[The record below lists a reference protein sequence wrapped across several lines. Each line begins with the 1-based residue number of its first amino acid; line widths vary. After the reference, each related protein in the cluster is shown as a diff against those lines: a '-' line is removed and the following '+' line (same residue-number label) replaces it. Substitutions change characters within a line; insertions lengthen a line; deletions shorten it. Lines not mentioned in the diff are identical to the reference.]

1 MYFRIDKDNYCVNL
15 IRNHFSGKRD
25 VRGHITDGSWQTSR
39 FIQIS
44 SAIKKWDVHYEYR
57 VIQDRNGNW
66 NGKIELH
73 FEGEDWGNRYGR
85 IIDAL
90 IERTQ
95 DQFKSHFNAGGYA
108 FTSNEILS
116 YPEDSFLKS
125 IDRFINLFD
134 RLLSEVADLSPKAE
148 PEKIPDNGSIDEHA
162 ASVEIYIKKLGE
174 VVSLPL
180 QIPDYQRIYC
190 WEEENVKQLL
200 DDIFN
205 HLQNKD
211 KSDVPY
217 RLGAIILHR
226 NGPKYDIID
235 GQQRLVTLCLLLYEL
250 GLYPK
255 LLDESFSSKRS
266 IEYVAYNKTV
276 IAKYVRRHPDNIHNV
291 KSRMLQAI
299 EFSVLV
305 LQNASLDLAYTFFS
319 NRNSRGVPLSDYDLL
334 KAHHLRYIPASSEH
348 QAMQAAATWNKMIEA
363 SRKSAKHG
371 NDDDDPDYVTTLDT
385 YIYRLRKWMRKKDVD
400 DSTDKYR
407 IKKEYEAAPVLEEL
421 APFGGQFYFNEKIQG
436 GNHFFSYV
444 EQHLDKF
451 RQFKERPEY
460 GVLHDGFGGGSAVW
474 YRDVI
479 ESLVFGYYLKFGH
492 YYLAE
497 AIVVIMRIILQHRYD
512 NPRALKAAVVK
523 HAGDSELILMIDQA
537 SSPSFFL
544 AEAKGI
550 CKELSFPNR
559 QNMIAVQRS
568 MRQGAFS
575 ISNNLENMIVVESF
589 KYLNR

>member
-1 MYFRIDKDNYCVNL
+1 MYYYKIDNNCLKL
-15 IRNHFSGKRD
+15 IRNHFSGQKD
-25 VRGHITDGSWQTSR
+25 VWEKIPDGSWQTSR
-39 FIQIS
+39 YIQIS
-44 SAIKKWDVHYEYR
+44 SAINDRTIHYEYR
-57 VIQDRNGNW
+57 VIQDKDGNW

-73 FEGEDWGNRYGR
+73 FEGEDWGNKYGS

-90 IERTQ
+90 LDRTQ
-95 DQFKSHFNAGGYA
+95 NQFKSYFLPRGGYA
-108 FTSNEILS
+108 FRSNDILT
-116 YPEDSFLKS
+116 PPDDKFLEA
-125 IDRFINLFD
+125 IDRFIDLFD
-134 RLLSEVADLSPKAE
+134 SLLSEVADLSPKTE
-148 PEKIPDNGSIDEHA
+148 PVRIPDDGCIENHN
-162 ASVEIYIKKLGE
+162 ASVEIYLKKLGE
-174 VVSLPL
+174 MISLPL

-200 DDIFN
+200 DDVFS
-205 HLQNKD
+205 HLQNQD

-217 RLGAIILHR
+217 RLGSIILHK
-226 NGPKYDIID
+226 NGFKYDIID
-235 GQQRLVTLCLLLYEL
+235 GQQRLVTLSLLMYEL

-255 LLDESFSSKRS
+255 LLDEKFSSCRS
-266 IEYVAYNKTV
+266 IEYVAYNKT
-276 IAKYVRRHPDNIHNV
+276 IISKYVKRHPDSIHNV
-291 KSRMLQAI
+291 RAKILQYL

-319 NRNSRGVPLSDYDLL
+319 NRNSRGVALSDYDLL
-334 KAHHLRYIPASSEH
+334 KAHHLRYIPTSAEH
-348 QAMQAAATWNKMIEA
+348 QAMQAATSWNKMIEE
-363 SRKSAKHG
+363 SRKPS
-371 NDDDDPDYVTTLDT
+371 NTRNENDDPDYVTTLDT
-385 YIYRLRKWMRKKDVD
+385 YIYRLRKWMRKINVD
-400 DSTDKYR
+400 DSNDNYR
-407 IKKEYEAAPVLEEL
+407 IKKEYEAAPVLDEL
-421 APFGGQFYFNEKIQG
+421 APFGEQFYFNEKIQG

-451 RQFKERPEY
+451 RQFSSRPEY
-460 GVLHDGFGGGSAVW
+460 EALHNGFGGGSAHW

-479 ESLVFGYYLKFGH
+479 ESLAFGYYLKFGH

-512 NPRALKAAVVK
+512 SPRALKSAVVK

-559 QNMIAVQRS
+559 QNMSPVQRS
-568 MRQGAFS
+568 MRQGACS
-575 ISNNLENMIVVESF
+575 ISNNLEDMIVVESF